1 MIIDGCVNF
10 QVEKNKYKC
19 VFNVI
24 IISRMPSIRCV
35 SVEGPHGYV
44 TFYVN
49 LMVFFLNGYVHVRSM
64 QVRWHVHPF
73 IRGSIYLFFNDSTF
87 LV

>member
-1 MIIDGCVNF
+1 MQSVIIDGCVSF

-35 SVEGPHGYV
+35 SVAGPYGYV

-49 LMVFFLNGYVHVRSM
+49 LMVFFSQWIRPCKIHAGKVTCAPF
-64 QVRWHVHPF
+64 HPF
-73 IRGSIYLFFNDSTF
+73 IYFSMAVLF
-87 LV
+87 